1 MTCQICCEK
10 YNKSLNLKITCPIG
24 ECNFDACKTCV
35 RQYLL
40 SNVKDPNCMKC
51 NAQWNQ
57 QFIIEKLN
65 KSFWDNDYKIHRT
78 KILTDIEISKIPET
92 IQFAENYSKLEK
104 FQEDKKVIDEKIKEL
119 NKQMNKYRLE
129 SIDLRHKINNIKNG
143 EEVCERKKFIM
154 PCQNNDCKGYLS
166 TQYKCELCELYTCP
180 DCFEVIGY
188 NKTDLHI
195 CNENSIKSAE
205 EIKKTTKPCPN
216 CGQRIFKIIGC
227 DQMWCTECKVG
238 FNWLTGKIETKN
250 IHNPHYYDYI
260 KNNTNG
266 NLNRNVGDV
275 QCGGLINY
283 YNLNRHIIRALQRYQ
298 DKDDAL
304 ILKKLEN
311 IHRTINHITYNE
323 IQNTRAKIELLENCK
338 ELRANYI
345 LKKITKEEMSKQ
357 IYINDKLRRKN
368 QEILH
373 VYELLSVYGIEFFR
387 DLENN
392 EYYKT
397 FGASSLDT
405 FKIYL
410 NNSFIQFSNLIKYC
424 NNQFANVSA
433 TYNLSIM
440 QISITTFIIYNNKF
454 KISELKFLKTDNN
467 HEASSSSDVN

>member
-1 MTCQICCEK
+1 MTTCQICYEK
-10 YNKSLNLKITCPIG
+10 YNKSVNLKITCPIG

-40 SNVKDPNCMKC
+40 STVKDPNCMNC
-51 NAQWNQ
+51 HAQWNQ
-57 QFIIEKLN
+57 QFIIENLN
-65 KSFWDNDYKIHRT
+65 KSFWDNEYKIHRT

-104 FQEDKKVIDEKIKEL
+104 FIEDKKVIDDKIKEL
-119 NKQMNKYRLE
+119 NKEINKYKQDSR
-129 SIDLRHKINNIKNG
+129 DLSVKIYNIKNG
-143 EEVCERKKFIM
+143 KESCERKKFIM
-154 PCQNNDCKGYLS
+154 PCQNNECKGYLS
-166 TQYKCELCELYTCP
+166 TQYKCDLCELYTCP
-180 DCFEVIGY
+180 DCFEVIGH

-216 CGQRIFKIIGC
+216 CGQRIFKLIGC

-238 FNWLTGKIETKN
+238 FSWNTGKIETKN

-260 KNNTNG
+260 KNNANG

-283 YNLNRHIIRALQRYQ
+283 YNLNRHIIRPLQN
-298 DKDDAL
+298 DVNGDSNL
-304 ILKKLEN
+304 IVTKLVN
-311 IHRTINHITYNE
+311 IHRTINHITYHE
-323 IQNTRAKIELLENCK
+323 IQITRAKIESLENCK

-357 IYINDKLRRKN
+357 VYINDKQRRKN

-373 VYELLSVYGIEFFR
+373 IYELLSVYGIEFFR
-387 DLENN
+387 DLEEN
-392 EYYKT
+392 EYYKR
-397 FGASSLDT
+397 FGASSLDV

-410 NNSFIQFSNLIKYC
+410 SNSLIQFTNLIKYC

-440 QISITTFIIYNNKF
+440 QISITAFIIYNNKF
-454 KISELKFLKTDNN
+454 KISDLKYLNN
-467 HEASSSSDVN
+467 NVEASSSKDIN